1 MTATDSFLLS
11 SNIWLC
17 GQTHQ
22 MNISLEQHS
31 TTQQKESAVSWS
43 KQNWYEMPVTFYIT
57 ICCSGLVGLRSWSLA
72 VLNHRLVLPLRVD
85 FLCGLQDF
93 RNIAIGFPKLAPS
106 TCLYPEPLKTLRAE
120 RPDRSQDN
128 HNFYINM
135 DHALGM
141 KIVVKALI
149 HWKLKLCKQ
158 IGCFSCWSTRTKQ
171 QATRRGPEQSWTHE
185 KLWCAWEGHGWIA
198 WKSWLQLTAHGK
210 LDRFLVKGV
219 QFENP
224 LSWLNFI
231 AVEAQLLSPQIG
243 ATSESV
249 PLILINAGDL

>member
-1 MTATDSFLLS
+1 
-11 SNIWLC
+11 
-17 GQTHQ
+17 
-22 MNISLEQHS
+22 MNFEQQW
-31 TTQQKESAVSWS
+31 TTQQKEPAVSWS
-43 KQNWYEMPVTFYIT
+43 KQNWYEVPVTFYIT
-57 ICCSGLVGLRSWSLA
+57 ICCSGLVELRSWSLA

-106 TCLYPEPLKTLRAE
+106 TCLYPQPLKTLKVD
-120 RPDRSQDN
+120 RPDRSQYN
-128 HNFYINM
+128 HNFFFKM
-135 DHALGM
+135 DHLFVRRGA
-141 KIVVKALI
+141 VKAPIHLI
-149 HWKLKLCKQ
+149 LKV
-158 IGCFSCWSTRTKQ
+158 GCFSCWSTRTKQ
-171 QATRRGPEQSWTHE
+171 QATWWGPEQRWTHE
-185 KLWCAWEGHGWIA
+185 KFWCAWEGHGWVA
-198 WKSWLQLTAHGK
+198 KKSWLQLTAHGK

-249 PLILINAGDL
+249 SLILINAGDL